1 MRIRKKFLQLTS
13 MTYPH
18 GTETMLEKHLP
29 KGYQKDIFGNYF
41 IQIGE
46 NPTTLFT
53 CHLDTACAEQQNV
66 VHSFINDGIAV
77 GTDGKTILGADDKAG
92 MIVVLH
98 LIEKKVEGLYYFF
111 LGEEVGCIGS
121 KKLAEFMY
129 RGNLQGAINKVVS
142 FDRRGYN
149 SVITHQYA
157 GRCCSDEFAIRLS
170 QELNK
175 EKKLAFRPDNT
186 GVCTDSIQFQG
197 FIPECTNISV
207 GYFHEHTH
215 NEVQNIA
222 FLKILCDAAANI
234 DWQNLPVFRNPAE
247 EVFEEEDDDFDE
259 DEMSFNHT
267 GLKHF
272 DKAFFTYMN
281 DTENGGRR
289 KVYVSVE
296 RVQFEIEAIYRMLS
310 EYEEE
315 DIKIEKI
322 NWNGDT
328 CNLFGQEY
336 TRPILMKINRL
347 FGFIDNDDIRYEL
360 PKIKKQIA
368 L

>member
-1 MRIRKKFLQLTS
+1 
-13 MTYPH
+13 
-18 GTETMLEKHLP
+18 
-29 KGYQKDIFGNYF
+29 
-41 IQIGE
+41 
-46 NPTTLFT
+46 
-53 CHLDTACAEQQNV
+53 
-66 VHSFINDGIAV
+66 
-77 GTDGKTILGADDKAG
+77 
-92 MIVVLH
+92 
-98 LIEKKVEGLYYFF
+98 
-111 LGEEVGCIGS
+111 
-121 KKLAEFMY
+121 
-129 RGNLQGAINKVVS
+129 
-142 FDRRGYN
+142 
-149 SVITHQYA
+149 
-157 GRCCSDEFAIRLS
+157 
-170 QELNK
+170 
-175 EKKLAFRPDNT
+175 
-186 GVCTDSIQFQG
+186 
-197 FIPECTNISV
+197 
-207 GYFHEHTH
+207 
-215 NEVQNIA
+215 
-222 FLKILCDAAANI
+222 
-234 DWQNLPVFRNPAE
+234 
-247 EVFEEEDDDFDE
+247 
-259 DEMSFNHT
+259 MSFNHT